1 MKALFL
7 TILSIT
13 LFSSCGSKK
22 MKLKEQRDIQEKNI
36 TSLIETSFTGFTMT
50 DSILEKLKSEK
61 VYKITILSPPDS
73 TGKQRPISIEEGKV
87 SEEYELKNLIIK
99 DSTTLSNKKEDDA
112 NSFADKTKV
121 EAKESV
127 DKRVIPPYAWW
138 LIAGGVF
145 AALLAWLS
153 WKKK

>member
-1 MKALFL
+1 
-7 TILSIT
+7 
-13 LFSSCGSKK
+13 

-73 TGKQRPISIEEGKV
+73 IGTQHPISIEEGKV
-87 SEEYELKNLIIK
+87 TEEYELKNLIKK
-99 DSTTLSNKKEDDA
+99 DSTTLSNKKEDDT
-112 NSFADKTKV
+112 NSFTDKTKM
-121 EAKESV
+121 ETKESV
-127 DKRVIPPYAWW
+127 DKRVVPPYAWW

-145 AALLAWLS
+145 SALLAWLA

>member
-7 TILSIT
+7 AILSI
-13 LFSSCGSKK
+13 LLLSSCGSKK

-36 TSLIETSFTGFTMT
+36 MSLIETSFTGFTMT
-50 DSILEKLKSEK
+50 DSILEKLKRERI
-61 VYKITILSPPDS
+61 YKITILSPPDS
-73 TGKQRPISIEEGKV
+73 TGKQHTVSIEEGKV
-87 SEEYELKNLIIK
+87 AEEYESNSLTKK
-99 DSTTLSNKKEDDA
+99 DSTGLNSKKQDYVA
-112 NSFADKTKV
+112 SFTDKTKV
-121 EAKESV
+121 EAKENI
-127 DKRVIPPYAWW
+127 DKRIFPPYVWW